1 MWLLVQCGRPQTE
14 CRHKAMELFYEF
26 VPLLPGILSH
36 SALLSLLPIFCACFP
51 SVFSMQGSNYK

>member
-36 SALLSLLPIFCACFP
+36 SALLSLVSVFCACP
-51 SVFSMQGSNYK
+51 LSVFSVQGSNCK

>member
-36 SALLSLLPIFCACFP
+36 SALLSLLSIFSACLP
-51 SVFSMQGSNYK
+51 SVCSVQDSNYK

>member
-36 SALLSLLPIFCACFP
+36 SALLSLLSKFRACLP
-51 SVFSMQGSNYK
+51 SVFSV